1 MAKDDLQMNIGKNFK
16 PFIIAEISANHKK
29 SIKRVFKMIDEAK
42 KAGASAIKLQSYKA
56 DTITLNIRSKNF
68 YIKDKKSLWKNKY
81 LYDLY
86 KEGETP
92 WEWTT
97 KIFKYAK
104 KKKII
109 CFSTPFD
116 ETAVD
121 MLEQVN
127 CPLYKI
133 ASFELTDHILL
144 KKVAKTK
151 KPIILSTGMATKKEI
166 KESLSILKKNG
177 SKKIIILKCTSA
189 YPAQTENLN
198 LSTIQDM
205 KKTFKCCVGYSDHSK
220 GITAATTAVSLGADV
235 IEKHFTLYKNDGA
248 LDSQF
253 SSDPVELKSLIK
265 SCNNAKKALGG
276 IKYGPTTQEKYSI
289 KKRRSLF
296 FLSNLKKGDIIKKK
310 DIGSFR
316 PALGIEVKYYNKI
329 IGKKLIKKTEY
340 GQPVKKNFFSK

>member
-1 MAKDDLQMNIGKNFK
+1 MAKNGLQMNIGSNFE
-16 PFIIAEISANHKK
+16 PFIVAEISANHKK
-29 SIKRVFKMIDEAK
+29 SIYRVFKMIDEAK
-42 KAGASAIKLQSYKA
+42 KANASAIKLQSYKA
-56 DTITLNIRSKNF
+56 DTITMNIRNKNF
-68 YIKDKKSLWKNKY
+68 YIKDKKSLWKNRY

-92 WEWTT
+92 WGWTS
-97 KIFKYAK
+97 KIFNYAK

-127 CPLYKI
+127 CPIYKI
-133 ASFELTDHILL
+133 ASFEMTDHILL

-166 KESLSILKKNG
+166 QESINVLKKNG

-189 YPAQTENLN
+189 YPAQIKNLN
-198 LSTIQDM
+198 LSTILDM
-205 KKTFKCCVGYSDHSK
+205 KKSFNCSVGYSDHSI
-220 GITAATTAVSLGADV
+220 GIVAATTAVSLGADL
-235 IEKHFTLYKNDGA
+235 IEKHFTLNKNDGS
-248 LDSQF
+248 LDSKF
-253 SSDPVELKSLIK
+253 SSDPRELMSLVK
-265 SCNNAKKALGG
+265 SCNNAKKALGST
-276 IKYGPTTQEKYSI
+276 KYGPTIQEKNSL

-296 FLSNLKKGDIIKKK
+296 FTNFLKKGDIVKKK

-316 PALGIEVKYYNKI
+316 PALGVEVKNYNKI
-329 IGKKLIKKTEY
+329 IGKRLIKNTKY
-340 GQPVKKNFFSK
+340 GQPVKKNFFKK

>member
-1 MAKDDLQMNIGKNFK
+1 MDKDDLQMNIGKNFK

-29 SIKRVFKMIDEAK
+29 SINRVFKMIDEAK
-42 KAGASAIKLQSYKA
+42 KAKASAIKLQSYKA

-68 YIKDKKSLWKNKY
+68 FIKDKKSLWKNNY

-86 KEGETP
+86 KKGETP
-92 WEWTT
+92 WEWTN

-133 ASFELTDHILL
+133 ASFEMTDHILL

-166 KESLSILKKNG
+166 KESVNILKKNG
-177 SKKIIILKCTSA
+177 SKEVIILKCTSA

-198 LSTIQDM
+198 LSTITDM
-205 KKTFKCCVGYSDHSK
+205 KKSFKCCVGYSDHSI

-235 IEKHFTLYKNDGA
+235 IEKHFTLNKNDGA

-265 SCNNAKKALGG
+265 SCNNAKIALGG
-276 IKYGPTTQEKYSI
+276 IKYGPTTQEKKSI

-296 FLSNLKKGDIIKKK
+296 FLNNLKKGDIIKKQ

-316 PALGIEVKYYNKI
+316 PALGVEVKYYDKI
-329 IGKKLIKKTEY
+329 IGKKLIKNTKY
-340 GQPVKKNFFSK
+340 GQPVKKKDFTK